1 MAIIKIIKRDCPYV
15 TIDKT
20 GVDDPNLSWAATGL
34 LTYLI
39 GRPGNWKIN
48 ITHLSSVKTCK
59 ETATK
64 SALKELREANYCHYF
79 IVRKKGKISET
90 FYLVFEVPTNY
101 EEVLE
106 NYIDL
111 KDGETILYQ
120 PVKIGKN
127 TENKT
132 KRKLPQVENQ
142 LVKKKTGNKEVLP
155 QVENPLV
162 ENLLVEN
169 QGLLIK
175 DTTNNRITNN
185 KTTTSEDKKSSSSL
199 KENSLEKET
208 INEFLR
214 KYNLSKIT
222 RKNILNLYLKKLITK
237 ERIIEVFQVSKEK
250 EWGEGAIFKALK
262 ENWNIQAKNTTKD
275 ITVLSED
282 EARKKIRNRV
292 NYYINVFETNNNF
305 DEAKNNFI
313 EELKQINGFEDL
325 KSEYLEKF
333 EDHVNNKKKIKEE
346 EKKNN
351 FDSSIERFLNLSEE
365 LQEDITKKA
374 EILYSGSSEILN
386 QLKRKSSKNF
396 YLKMI
401 WIEILKTI
409 EKEYPKIDIVGMKGE
424 IR

>member
-15 TIDKT
+15 TIDKA
-20 GVDDPNLSWAATGL
+20 GIDDPNLSWAATGL

-79 IVRKKGKISET
+79 VVRKNGKISET

-127 TENKT
+127 NENKT
-132 KRKLPQVENQ
+132 KKKVPQVENQ
-142 LVKKKTGNKEVLP
+142 LSEKNIENKEVLP

-162 ENLLVEN
+162 ENLIVEN

-175 DTTNNRITNN
+175 DTTNKKNTNN
-185 KTTTSEDKKSSSSL
+185 KTTTSENKKSSSL
-199 KENSLEKET
+199 FEENSSEKNE
-208 INEFLR
+208 INDIL
-214 KYNLSKIT
+214 KNYNLSDKT
-222 RKNILNLYLKKLITK
+222 KENILKLYFQKIINKNRILEVLKI
-237 ERIIEVFQVSKEK
+237 SKEK
-250 EWGEGAIFKALK
+250 EWGEGAIYKALK
-262 ENWNIQAKNTTKD
+262 ENWSISGKNISIVTEDKMRTKLKNLTNFYINIYEMTNSSD
-275 ITVLSED
+275 SS
-282 EARKKIRNRV
+282 RKKL
-292 NYYINVFETNNNF
+292 
-305 DEAKNNFI
+305 I
-313 EELKQINGFEDL
+313 EEFNKIDGFEVL
-325 KSEYLEKF
+325 KNEYLKKF
-333 EDHVNNKKKIKEE
+333 NDFIDS
-346 EKKNN
+346 KKNN
-351 FDSSIERFLNLSEE
+351 LKNDKENNFKNLSLSIERFLNLDLEMQEE
-365 LQEDITKKA
+365 ITKKA
-374 EILYSGSSEILN
+374 EMNFKGSLEILK
-386 QLKRKSSKNF
+386 QFKNISNTI

-401 WIEILKTI
+401 WSEILKTI
-409 EKEYPKIDIVGMKGE
+409 ETGVPLVIMTYFQQKMIF
-424 IR
+424 

>member
-15 TIDKT
+15 TIDKA
-20 GVDDPNLSWAATGL
+20 GIDDPNLSWAATGL

-79 IVRKKGKISET
+79 VVRKNGKISET

-127 TENKT
+127 NENKT
-132 KRKLPQVENQ
+132 KKKVPQVENQ
-142 LVKKKTGNKEVLP
+142 LSEKNIENKEVLP

-162 ENLLVEN
+162 ENLIVEN

-175 DTTNNRITNN
+175 DTTNKKNTNN
-185 KTTTSEDKKSSSSL
+185 KTTTSENKKSSSL
-199 KENSLEKET
+199 FEENSSEKNE
-208 INEFLR
+208 INDIL
-214 KYNLSKIT
+214 KNYNLSDKT
-222 RKNILNLYLKKLITK
+222 KENILKLYFQKIINKNRILEVLKI
-237 ERIIEVFQVSKEK
+237 SKEK
-250 EWGEGAIFKALK
+250 EWGEGAIYKALK
-262 ENWNIQAKNTTKD
+262 ENWSISGKNISIVTEDKMRTKLKNLTNFYINIYEMTNSSD
-275 ITVLSED
+275 SS
-282 EARKKIRNRV
+282 RKKL
-292 NYYINVFETNNNF
+292 
-305 DEAKNNFI
+305 I
-313 EELKQINGFEDL
+313 EEFNKIDGFEVL
-325 KSEYLEKF
+325 KNEYLKKF
-333 EDHVNNKKKIKEE
+333 NDFIDS
-346 EKKNN
+346 KKNN
-351 FDSSIERFLNLSEE
+351 LKNDKENNFKNLSLSIERFLNLDLEMQEE
-365 LQEDITKKA
+365 ITKKA
-374 EILYSGSSEILN
+374 EMNFKGSLEILK
-386 QLKRKSSKNF
+386 QFKNISNTI

-401 WIEILKTI
+401 WSEILKTI
-409 EKEYPKIDIVGMKGE
+409 DNEYPNIDIVGASRGVK
-424 IR
+424 

>member
-48 ITHLSSVKTCK
+48 ITHLSTVKTCK

-79 IVRKKGKISET
+79 VVRKNGKISET

-120 PVKIGKN
+120 PVKIEKN

-132 KRKLPQVENQ
+132 KKKVPQVENQ
-142 LVKKKTGNKEVLP
+142 LIEKRTGNKEVLP

-185 KTTTSEDKKSSSSL
+185 KTTTSESKRSSSSL
-199 KENSLEKET
+199 KENNLRIAVTSGLANTRRLIDSIEAGEKHYDFVEIMACPGGCVGGGGQPIHESGELAVKRGSNLYFIDKNSKVRYSHENECIKALYNDFFEKPNSHKAHSLLHTDHFIWEMPRSPKRDRKGYV
-208 INEFLR
+208 INE
-214 KYNLSKIT
+214 K
-222 RKNILNLYLKKLITK
+222 
-237 ERIIEVFQVSKEK
+237 FQS
-250 EWGEGAIFKALK
+250 
-262 ENWNIQAKNTTKD
+262 
-275 ITVLSED
+275 
-282 EARKKIRNRV
+282 
-292 NYYINVFETNNNF
+292 
-305 DEAKNNFI
+305 
-313 EELKQINGFEDL
+313 
-325 KSEYLEKF
+325 
-333 EDHVNNKKKIKEE
+333 
-346 EKKNN
+346 
-351 FDSSIERFLNLSEE
+351 
-365 LQEDITKKA
+365 
-374 EILYSGSSEILN
+374 
-386 QLKRKSSKNF
+386 
-396 YLKMI
+396 
-401 WIEILKTI
+401 
-409 EKEYPKIDIVGMKGE
+409 
-424 IR
+424 

>member
-20 GVDDPNLSWAATGL
+20 GVDDSNLSWAATGL

-64 SALKELREANYCHYF
+64 SALKESREANYCHYF
-79 IVRKKGKISET
+79 VVRKNGKISET

-127 TENKT
+127 SENKT
-132 KRKLPQVENQ
+132 KKKLPQVENQ
-142 LVKKKTGNKEVLP
+142 LMEKKIGNKEVLA

-169 QGLLIK
+169 HGLLIK

-185 KTTTSEDKKSSSSL
+185 KTTTSENKKSSSSL
-199 KENSLEKET
+199 KENSLEKEK

-262 ENWNIQAKNTTKD
+262 ENWNIHSKNTTKE
-275 ITVLSED
+275 ITVLSKD
-282 EARKKIRNRV
+282 EARKKIRDRV
-292 NYYINVFETNNNF
+292 NYHINVFETNNNF
-305 DEAKNNFI
+305 DETKNNFI

-346 EKKNN
+346 EKKDN

-409 EKEYPKIDIVGMKGE
+409 EKEYPEIDIVGMKGE

>member
-15 TIDKT
+15 TIDKA
-20 GVDDPNLSWAATGL
+20 GIDDPNLSWAATGL

-79 IVRKKGKISET
+79 VVRKNGKISET

-127 TENKT
+127 TEKKT
-132 KRKLPQVENQ
+132 KKKVPQVENQ
-142 LVKKKTGNKEVLP
+142 LVKKNVRNKEVLP

-169 QGLLIK
+169 QRLLIK

-185 KTTTSEDKKSSSSL
+185 KTTTSENKKSSSSL

-208 INEFLR
+208 INEFLK

-222 RKNILNLYLKKLITK
+222 RKNILSLYSKKLITK
-237 ERIIEVFQVSKEK
+237 ERIMEVFQVSKEK
-250 EWGEGAIFKALK
+250 KWGEGAIYKALK
-262 ENWNIQAKNTTKD
+262 ENWNIQSKNTAKNT
-275 ITVLSED
+275 TVLSED

-292 NYYINVFETNNNF
+292 NYYINVFETSNNF

-313 EELKQINGFEDL
+313 EELKQINGFENL
-325 KSEYLEKF
+325 KIEYLGKF
-333 EDHVNNKKKIKEE
+333 ENYVNNKENIKKEE
-346 EKKNN
+346 DKNN
-351 FDSSIERFLNLSEE
+351 FDSSIKQFLNLSEE
-365 LQEDITKKA
+365 LQEDIIKKA
-374 EILYSGSSEILN
+374 EILYDGQPEILN
-386 QLKRKSSKNF
+386 QLKRKLSKNF
-396 YLKMI
+396 YLKFI
-401 WIEILKTI
+401 WVEILKTI
-409 EKEYPKIDIVGMKGE
+409 DKEYPEINIVG
-424 IR
+424 IRR

>member
-79 IVRKKGKISET
+79 VVRKNGKISET

-132 KRKLPQVENQ
+132 K
-142 LVKKKTGNKEVLP
+142 KKLP

-162 ENLLVEN
+162 ENLLLEN

-185 KTTTSEDKKSSSSL
+185 KTTTSESKKSSSSL
-199 KENSLEKET
+199 KENSLEKEA
-208 INEFLR
+208 INEFLK

-250 EWGEGAIFKALK
+250 EWGEGAIYKALK
-262 ENWNIQAKNTTKD
+262 ENWNIQSKNTVKNT
-275 ITVLSED
+275 TVLSED

-305 DEAKNNFI
+305 EEAKNNFI

-325 KSEYLEKF
+325 KSEYLKKC
-333 EDHVNNKKKIKEE
+333 EDYGNNKKIKEE
-346 EKKNN
+346 ENKNN
-351 FDSSIERFLNLSEE
+351 FDSSIERFLNLSKE
-365 LQEDITKKA
+365 LREDITKKA
-374 EILYSGSSEILN
+374 EILYSGSFEILN

-396 YLKMI
+396 YLKFI
-401 WIEILKTI
+401 WIEIVKTI
-409 EKEYPKIDIVGMKGE
+409 DKEYPEIDIVG
-424 IR
+424 IRGGVR

>member
-79 IVRKKGKISET
+79 VVRKNGRISET
-90 FYLVFEVPTNY
+90 FSLDFEVPTNY

-120 PVKIGKN
+120 SVKIEKN

-132 KRKLPQVENQ
+132 KKKVPQVENQ
-142 LVKKKTGNKEVLP
+142 LVEKKTGNKEVLP
-155 QVENPLV
+155 QVESPLV
-162 ENLLVEN
+162 ENLLLEN

-185 KTTTSEDKKSSSSL
+185 KTTTEAKKEGVKNSSSF
-199 KENSLEKET
+199 LEKFSIGKEVEKEE
-208 INEFLR
+208 INQKLIS
-214 KYNLSKIT
+214 LSFSKMT
-222 RKNILNLYLKKLITK
+222 RKNIIKLYSKNLVDKN
-237 ERIIEVFQVSKEK
+237 RIFEVLEFSKDK
-250 EWGEGAIFKALK
+250 NWGEGAVYSALK
-262 ENWNIQAKNTTKD
+262 ENWNTKK
-275 ITVLSED
+275 VEN
-282 EARKKIRNRV
+282 K
-292 NYYINVFETNNNF
+292 ET
-305 DEAKNNFI
+305 
-313 EELKQINGFEDL
+313 KQIEMRKANEE
-325 KSEYLEKF
+325 KEREKRLERA
-333 EDHVNNKKKIKEE
+333 KEE
-346 EKKNN
+346 EKIRKTNERIDN
-351 FDSSIERFLNLSEE
+351 TIKEFKKLPEAKQIEITTIAEERYISKHKVNKDFFDM
-365 LQEDITKKA
+365 TKKNTPLLYLN
-374 EILYSGSSEILN
+374 ILFSELIELLKEKNYS
-386 QLKRKSSKNF
+386 F
-396 YLKMI
+396 AFA
-401 WIEILKTI
+401 T
-409 EKEYPKIDIVGMKGE
+409 V
-424 IR
+424 